1 MIKDKKTYIGVNMI
15 FAGILAGGKGK
26 RMGYTDMPK
35 QFLSLGNKPIIVHT
49 IEKFMLND
57 RFEKIYVGAPKDW
70 VSHTKDLIKKNIGSI
85 NHVVVIEGG
94 EDRNGTIVN
103 IANEIRGEYGINQ
116 DDVLVTHDA
125 VRPFITHRIINEN
138 IDSALEYG
146 ACDTIIPATDTIVFS
161 KDACYLSD
169 IPDRSQ
175 IYLGQTPQSFNINLL
190 LNEFEKLSV
199 EQKKILTDAC
209 KICVLNGV
217 NVKIV
222 LGEDFNIK
230 VTTLFDL
237 KLANTMLGM
246 GDFVD

>member
-1 MIKDKKTYIGVNMI
+1 MIY
-15 FAGILAGGKGK
+15 AGILAGGKGK

-35 QFLSLGNKPIIVHT
+35 QFLRLGNKPIIIHT
-49 IEKFMLND
+49 IEKFMLNG

-70 VSHTKDLIKKNIGSI
+70 VSHTKDLVNKYIGLSEHI
-85 NHVVVIEGG
+85 SVIEGG
-94 EDRNGTIVN
+94 ADRNGTIVN
-103 IANEIRGEYGINQ
+103 ITNQIKDEYGINQ

-125 VRPFITHRIINEN
+125 VRPFLTHRIINEN
-138 IDSALEYG
+138 IDSAIEYG

-175 IYLGQTPQSFNINLL
+175 IYLGQTPQSFNISLL
-190 LNEFEKLSV
+190 LSKFDQLSL

-217 NVKIV
+217 KVKVV

-230 VTTLFDL
+230 VTTPFDL
-237 KLANTMLGM
+237 KLANTMIEM
-246 GDFVD
+246 GDIVD